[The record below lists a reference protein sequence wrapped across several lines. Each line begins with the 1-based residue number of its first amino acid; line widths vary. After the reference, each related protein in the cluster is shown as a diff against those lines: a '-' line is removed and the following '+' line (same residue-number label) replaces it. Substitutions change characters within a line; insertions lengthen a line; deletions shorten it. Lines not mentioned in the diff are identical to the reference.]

1 MKYENPEACVQAMRT
16 EFFNMALKMMT
27 QMNRSV
33 KVEELPKVLKFAKK
47 VSSHCA
53 DIVRNDILIQNDEEA
68 CKFWNSVY
76 HSTNE

>member
-1 MKYENPEACVQAMRT
+1 MKYENPQACVQAMQI
-16 EFFNMALKMMT
+16 EFFNMTLKMMT

-33 KVEELPKVLKFAKK
+33 KVDELPKVLKFAKK

-76 HSTNE
+76 HLNNE